1 MIGGGSIGLSVAA
14 LALNAGVDVDLAA
27 RYDHQHAAGERLGA
41 RRSLAD
47 EYDVVVDAAGSQG
60 SLDEAVTRVRPGGTI
75 VVAATY
81 WDPVSF
87 GSDLL
92 LKEAQVLP
100 SSMYGHDHGVRE
112 FELAASVLADQP
124 DLADVL
130 ISHRFP
136 LDDAPEAFRVSGDRA
151 AGAIKVVLEP

>member
-1 MIGGGSIGLSVAA
+1 M
-14 LALNAGVDVDLAA
+14 A
-27 RYDHQHAAGERLGA
+27 RDDHQHAAGERLGA

-92 LKEAQVLP
+92 LKEARVLP
-100 SSMYGHDHGVRE
+100 SSTYGHDHGVRE
-112 FELAASVLADQP
+112 FELAAIVLADQP

-136 LDDAPEAFRVSGDRA
+136 LDDAAEAFRCVG
-151 AGAIKVVLEP
+151 